1 MNPSGGQYQKAE
13 AQALPHLFALNW
25 QPHVP
30 LLQEYADSS
39 KTVPGRHELSQAPQL
54 RASEVVSVHPELW
67 QYCDPGPQSGGT
79 HLPF

>member
-1 MNPSGGQYQKAE
+1 MKVSGGQYQKAD

-25 QPHVP
+25 QAQVP

-39 KTVPGRHELSQAPQL
+39 KTEPGRHELSHAPQL
-54 RASEVVSVHPELW
+54 CVSEVVSVHPELR
-67 QYCDPGPQSGGT
+67 QYCDPKHCGGT